1 MEFRNKK
8 TWRLDPFEGYLVAL
22 VAFAL
27 AFLIRRQLQG
37 LLDDA
42 LPTFFF
48 QIAAILVAA
57 RYGFG
62 PALLTMGLSL
72 PVSLFFF
79 VQPYDVFEKPTF
91 RDTLTILYF
100 TSVTFLVAIALEMA
114 HRSRY
119 NSELNAR
126 VSDSRYRLMVQ
137 MDREMKQRPVATT
150 GGHQGDAAV
159 ASTTAV

>member
-8 TWRLDPFEGYLVAL
+8 TWRTSPFEGYLVAF
-22 VAFAL
+22 VAFCL
-27 AFLIRRQLQG
+27 AFLVRRQLQG
-37 LLDDA
+37 VLDDA

-62 PALLTMGLSL
+62 PAFLTMALSL
-72 PVSLFFF
+72 PTSLFFF
-79 VQPYDVFEKPTF
+79 VEPYDDFDIPTF
-91 RDTLTILYF
+91 RDTLTIVYF
-100 TSVTFLVAIALEMA
+100 TSVTLLVATAMEMA

-137 MDREMKQRPVATT
+137 MDREMQQRQVAT
-150 GGHQGDAAV
+150 
-159 ASTTAV
+159 ASRTTASATTV

>member
-8 TWRLDPFEGYLVAL
+8 TWRPKPLEGYLVAF
-22 VAFAL
+22 VAYCL
-27 AFLIRRQLQG
+27 AFLIRQRLQG
-37 LLDDA
+37 VLEDA

-57 RYGFG
+57 RYGLW

-72 PVSLFFF
+72 PTSLFFF
-79 VQPYDVFEKPTF
+79 VEPYDVFNVPSF
-91 RDTLTILYF
+91 QDVLTIVYF
-100 TSVTFLVAIALEMA
+100 TSVTLLVAIALEMT

-137 MDREMKQRPVATT
+137 MDRDRHQRRP
-150 GGHQGDAAV
+150 AAMPADV
-159 ASTTAV
+159 M

>member
-8 TWRLDPFEGYLVAL
+8 SWQINPVEGYVAGFI
-22 VAFAL
+22 AFSL

-37 LLDDA
+37 VLDDA

-48 QIAAILVAA
+48 TIAAILVAT
-57 RYGFG
+57 RYGLG

-72 PVSLFFF
+72 PTSLFFF
-79 VQPYDVFEKPTF
+79 VKPYDEFAVPTF

-100 TSVTFLVAIALEMA
+100 TSVTLLVAVVIEMS
-114 HRSRY
+114 HRSKY

-126 VSDSRYRLMVQ
+126 VADSRYRLMVQ
-137 MDREMKQRPVATT
+137 MDRDFQSRN
-150 GGHQGDAAV
+150 
-159 ASTTAV
+159 